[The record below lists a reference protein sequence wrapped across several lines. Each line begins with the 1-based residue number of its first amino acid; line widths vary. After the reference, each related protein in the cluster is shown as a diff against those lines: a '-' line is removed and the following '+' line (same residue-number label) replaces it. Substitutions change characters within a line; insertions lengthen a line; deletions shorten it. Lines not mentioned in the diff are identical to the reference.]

1 MGRAGPGLDFPVSP
15 REPKT
20 PSYRMNPHA
29 LNVLEYREALDLVA
43 RYASSASGAEAVRAL
58 EPSTDPAWIAP
69 ELARVEEMRAFLRG
83 DSGWGVPAIP
93 ELREPLRRMRVEGSV
108 LDGPHLRDVGV
119 LLASSRTTKRAVM
132 QQALS
137 LPYLALI
144 AGGLVEA
151 EKDEA
156 EIGRTVDEAGLVRDE
171 ASPALYR
178 LRRELKSGRGR
189 LVERLASY
197 MASLPP
203 HLQVSDA
210 SVTVREGRYV
220 IPVRREGRG
229 EVGGIVHD
237 ESATGAT
244 LFVEPPAAVEMMNRL
259 RELEA
264 EEAREVTRILRE
276 LTARLRPLQPALL
289 ASLDALVAIDSLYA
303 RARYAL
309 RVDGRAPKLLEPG
322 TEEYEVVHGSHP
334 ILLARG
340 HDVVPFDLR
349 MDPGERTLLISGP
362 NTGGKT
368 VLLKAMGLISLLA
381 QSGIVPP
388 VAEGTRLP
396 VFRQVFADV
405 GDEQSIEASLST
417 FSAHL
422 KNLREVLDGAGWES
436 LVLTDEIGSGTDPQE
451 GAALARAVLV
461 ELTRRSCFTVAT
473 THLGQLKLLAT
484 EERGIVNASLQ
495 FDAERL
501 RPTYR
506 LLKGI
511 PGRSYGLAIAR
522 RLGLEPRLLAD
533 AEATLPQG
541 ERDVAR
547 LLLDLEA
554 KEQRFADQTDELAR
568 RIAET
573 ERLRAELESR
583 ELQLKQRERDAERR
597 ARHQARDLLLK
608 SRAEVEEA
616 IRAVRE
622 AGAAAEAGAVD
633 EAARTARRRVEEA
646 ALRQR
651 EKTPAELRA
660 RSGAAGA
667 RQLALE
673 AGVRVRIE
681 SLGRTGT
688 VLELRDGK
696 AMVEAGSLRMLLPRD
711 DLTVLPAG
719 DQGGA
724 AEKKP
729 RPSAGYVNASADARP
744 EVDLRGMRPDE
755 VDVTLGKALDNAI
768 LAGLPSFRIIHG
780 KGTGALRAHVR
791 ELLKTDRRI
800 TVARP
805 GELFEGGTGV
815 TVVEFA

>member
-1 MGRAGPGLDFPVSP
+1 
-15 REPKT
+15 
-20 PSYRMNPHA
+20 MNPHA

-43 RYASSASGAEAVRAL
+43 RFASSGLGAEAVRAL
-58 EPSTDPAWIAP
+58 SPSADPAWIEP
-69 ELARVEEMRAFLRG
+69 ELARVEEMRGFLRG
-83 DSGWGVPAIP
+83 DSGWQVPAIP
-93 ELREPLRRMRVEGSV
+93 DAREALRKLRVEGSV
-108 LDGPHLRDVGV
+108 LEGTQLRDVGV
-119 LLASSRTTKRAVM
+119 LLTGSRTTRRALA
-132 QQALS
+132 QNAAG

-144 AGGLVEA
+144 AGGLVER
-151 EKDEA
+151 EKDEG

-178 LRRELKSGRGR
+178 LRREIKSARGR
-189 LVERLASY
+189 LVERLAAY

-203 HLQVSDA
+203 HHQVSDA

-244 LFVEPPAAVEMMNRL
+244 LFVEPPVAVEMMNRL
-259 RELEA
+259 RELES

-276 LTARLRPLQPALL
+276 TTGRLRPLQPELV
-289 ASLDALVAIDSLYA
+289 ASLGALVALDSLYA

-309 RVDGRAPKLLEPG
+309 RVDGRAPRMLEAG
-322 TEEYEVVHGSHP
+322 TEEYVVAGGSHP
-334 ILLARG
+334 ILLARSG
-340 HDVVPFDLR
+340 EVVPFDLR
-349 MDPGERTLLISGP
+349 MDRGERTLLISGP

-388 VAEGTRLP
+388 VGPGTKLP
-396 VFRQVFADV
+396 VFTNVFADV

-422 KNLREVLDGAGWES
+422 KNLREVLDGADWQS
-436 LVLTDEIGSGTDPQE
+436 LVLTDEVGSGTDPQE

-484 EERGIVNASLQ
+484 DERGIVNASLQ

-501 RPTYR
+501 QPTYR
-506 LLKGI
+506 LLKGV

-522 RLGLEPRLLAD
+522 RLGLEPRLLAE

-541 ERDVAR
+541 ERDVAK
-547 LLLDLEA
+547 LLLELEA
-554 KEQRFADQTDELAR
+554 KEQRFADQNDLLAR
-568 RIAET
+568 RLAET
-573 ERLRAELESR
+573 EALRETLEARER
-583 ELQLKQRERDAERR
+583 ELKEKERDAERR
-597 ARHQARDLLLK
+597 ARQQARDLLLQ
-608 SRAEVEEA
+608 SRAEVEAA
-616 IRAVRE
+616 IREVR
-622 AGAAAEAGAVD
+622 GAADAAQLD
-633 EAARTARRRVEEA
+633 DAARVARRRVEEA
-646 ALRQR
+646 ATRQR
-651 EKTPAELRA
+651 EKQPAERGRA
-660 RSGAAGA
+660 A
-667 RQLALE
+667 RPRRGPVLALE
-673 AGVRVRIE
+673 PGVRVRIE

-688 VLELRDGK
+688 VVELRDGK
-696 AMVEAGSLRMLLPRD
+696 VMVEAGSIRLSLPRD
-711 DLTVLPAG
+711 DLTPLPPG
-719 DQGGA
+719 DQEA
-724 AEKKP
+724 QAPRP
-729 RPSAGYVNASADARP
+729 RPSAGYVNASSDARP

-755 VDVTLGKALDNAI
+755 VDVVLGRAMDSAI
-768 LAGLPSFRIIHG
+768 MAGLPSFRIIHG

-791 ELLKTDRRI
+791 KLLESDRRI
-800 TVARP
+800 SVSRP

>member
-1 MGRAGPGLDFPVSP
+1 
-15 REPKT
+15 
-20 PSYRMNPHA
+20 MNPHA

-43 RYASSASGAEAVRAL
+43 RFASSGLGADAVRAL
-58 EPSTDPAWIAP
+58 SPSADLGFIEP
-69 ELARVEEMRAFLRG
+69 ELARVEEMRSFLRG
-83 DSGWGVPAIP
+83 DSGWSVPAIP
-93 ELREPLRRMRVEGSV
+93 DVREGLRKLRVEGSV
-108 LDGPHLRDVGV
+108 LDGTQLRDVGV
-119 LLASSRTTKRAVM
+119 LLASSRTTRRAVA
-132 QQALS
+132 QNAGS

-144 AGGLVEA
+144 SGGLVER

-156 EIGRTVDEAGLVRDE
+156 EIGRTLDDAGLVRDE

-178 LRRELKSGRGR
+178 LRREIKGARNR

-197 MASLPP
+197 MASLPS
-203 HLQVSDA
+203 HYQVSDA

-259 RELEA
+259 RTLEA

-276 LTARLRPLQPALL
+276 LTTRLRPLQPELL
-289 ASLDALVAIDSLYA
+289 ASLDALVALDSLYA

-309 RVDGRAPKLLEPG
+309 RTDGRAPRILEAG
-322 TEEYEVVHGSHP
+322 TEEYEVVRGYHP
-334 ILLARG
+334 ILQARSPE
-340 HDVVPFDLR
+340 VVPFDLR
-349 MDPGERTLLISGP
+349 MDRGERTLLISGP

-368 VLLKAMGLISLLA
+368 VLLKAIGLISLLA

-388 VAEGTRLP
+388 VGPGTKLP
-396 VFRQVFADV
+396 VFTNVFADV

-422 KNLREVLDGAGWES
+422 KNLREVLDGADWQA

-484 EERGIVNASLQ
+484 EERGIINASLQ
-495 FDAERL
+495 FDADRL
-501 RPTYR
+501 QPTYR

-522 RLGLEPRLLAD
+522 RLGLEPRLLEE
-533 AEATLPQG
+533 AEATLPAG
-541 ERDVAR
+541 ERDVAK
-547 LLLDLEA
+547 LLLELEA

-568 RIAET
+568 QLARTELLRET
-573 ERLRAELESR
+573 LERRER
-583 ELQLKQRERDAERR
+583 ELKEREKDAERR
-597 ARHQARDLLLK
+597 ARQQARDLLLQ
-608 SRAEVEEA
+608 SRAEVEAA
-616 IRAVRE
+616 IREVRD
-622 AGAAAEAGAVD
+622 AADADKLE
-633 EAARTARRRVEEA
+633 EAARAARRRVEEA
-646 ALRQR
+646 ATRQR
-651 EKTPAELRA
+651 EKQPAE
-660 RSGAAGA
+660 RSGRPAKG
-667 RQLALE
+667 RPRPPLTLE
-673 AGVRVRIE
+673 PGLRVRIE

-688 VLELRDGK
+688 VVDVRDGK
-696 AMVEAGSLRMLLPRD
+696 AMVEAGAMRMLLPRE
-711 DLTVLPAG
+711 DLTPLAPG
-719 DQGGA
+719 DQQSD
-724 AEKKP
+724 P
-729 RPSAGYVNASADARP
+729 RPRPTAGYVNAGSDARP
-744 EVDLRGMRPDE
+744 EVDLRGMRPEE
-755 VDVTLGKALDNAI
+755 VDVILGRALDSAI
-768 LAGLPSFRIIHG
+768 MAGLPSFRIIHG

-791 ELLKTDRRI
+791 KWLESDRRI
-800 TVARP
+800 SVQRP

>member
-1 MGRAGPGLDFPVSP
+1 
-15 REPKT
+15 
-20 PSYRMNPHA
+20 MNPHA

-43 RYASSASGAEAVRAL
+43 RFASSGLGAGAVRAL
-58 EPSTDPAWIAP
+58 SPSADLGWIGP

-83 DSGWGVPAIP
+83 DSGWSVPAIP
-93 ELREPLRRMRVEGSV
+93 DVVEPLRRMRVEGSV
-108 LDGPHLRDVGV
+108 LDGPHLRDLGV
-119 LLASSRTTKRAVM
+119 LLASSRTTRRAVLH
-132 QQALS
+132 QQGA
-137 LPYLALI
+137 LPYLSLI
-144 AGGLVEA
+144 AGGLAEA

-156 EIGRTVDEAGLVRDE
+156 EIARTLDDAGLVRDE

-178 LRRELKSGRGR
+178 LRRELKSARGR

-203 HLQVSDA
+203 HLQVQDS

-244 LFVEPPAAVEMMNRL
+244 LFVEPPVAVEMMNRL
-259 RELEA
+259 RDLEA
-264 EEAREVTRILRE
+264 QEAREVTRILRE

-289 ASLDALVAIDSLYA
+289 ASLDALVSLDSLYA

-309 RVDGRAPKLLEPG
+309 RVDGRAPALLEPG
-322 TEEYEVVHGSHP
+322 TEEYEVVRGYHP

-340 HDVVPFDLR
+340 DDVVPFDLR
-349 MDPGERTLLISGP
+349 MDRGERTLLISGP

-368 VLLKAMGLISLLA
+368 VLLKAIGLISLLA
-381 QSGIVPP
+381 QSGVVPP
-388 VAEGTRLP
+388 VAKGTRLP
-396 VFRQVFADV
+396 VFRDVYADI

-422 KNLREVLDGAGWES
+422 KNLREVLEGAGWES

-473 THLGQLKLLAT
+473 THLGQLKLLAA
-484 EERGIVNASLQ
+484 EEPGIINASLQ

-501 RPTYR
+501 QPTYR

-522 RLGLEPRLLAD
+522 RLGLEPRLLED

-554 KEQRFADQTDELAR
+554 KEQRFADQTAALERSL
-568 RIAET
+568 AET
-573 ERLRAELESR
+573 AALREQMEARERD
-583 ELQLKQRERDAERR
+583 LKQRERDAERR
-597 ARHQARDLLLK
+597 ARQQARDLLLQA
-608 SRAEVEEA
+608 RAEVEAA
-616 IRAVRE
+616 IRDVRA
-622 AGAAAEAGAVD
+622 AGDAEKLD
-633 EAARTARRRVEEA
+633 EAARAARRKVEEA

-651 EKTPAELRA
+651 EKTPAERRA
-660 RSGAAGA
+660 ARGGAKADSTEIE
-667 RQLALE
+667 LE
-673 AGVRVRIE
+673 PGVRVRIE
-681 SLGRTGT
+681 SLGRTG
-688 VLELRDGK
+688 VIVDVRDGK
-696 AMVEAGSLRMLLPRD
+696 AMVEAGVMRLLLPRE
-711 DLTVLPAG
+711 DLTPLPAG
-719 DQGGA
+719 DQRA
-724 AEKKP
+724 AQPKG
-729 RPSAGYVNASADARP
+729 RPSGGYINTVAADARP

-755 VDVTLGKALDNAI
+755 VEGVLGRALDNAL
-768 LAGLPSFRIIHG
+768 LAGLPTFRIIHG
-780 KGTGALRAHVR
+780 KGTGVLRAHVR
-791 ELLKTDRRI
+791 ELLKADRRI
-800 TVARP
+800 SVARP

>member
-1 MGRAGPGLDFPVSP
+1 TR
-15 REPKT
+15 
-20 PSYRMNPHA
+20 
-29 LNVLEYREALDLVA
+29 
-43 RYASSASGAEAVRAL
+43 RAL
-58 EPSTDPAWIAP
+58 GQNAAALP
-69 ELARVEEMRAFLRG
+69 
-83 DSGWGVPAIP
+83 
-93 ELREPLRRMRVEGSV
+93 
-108 LDGPHLRDVGV
+108 
-119 LLASSRTTKRAVM
+119 LLA
-132 QQALS
+132 
-137 LPYLALI
+137 LA
-144 AGGLVEA
+144 AGGLVER

-156 EIGRTVDEAGLVRDE
+156 EIARTVDDAGLVRDE

-178 LRRELKSGRGR
+178 ARREIKGTRGR

-197 MASLPP
+197 MAQLPP

-244 LFVEPPAAVEMMNRL
+244 LFIEPPVAVEMMNRL
-259 RELEA
+259 RALEA

-276 LTARLRPLQPALL
+276 LTVRLRPLQPELL
-289 ASLDALVAIDSLYA
+289 AALDALVALDSLYA

-309 RVDGRAPKLLEPG
+309 RTDGRAPRMLEAG
-322 TEEYEVVHGSHP
+322 TEEYEVVRGYHP
-334 ILLARG
+334 ILLARSSE
-340 HDVVPFDLR
+340 VVPFDLR
-349 MDPGERTLLISGP
+349 MDRGERTLLISGP

-381 QSGIVPP
+381 QSGVVPP
-388 VAEGTRLP
+388 VGPGTRLP
-396 VFRQVFADV
+396 VFRDVFADV

-422 KNLREVLDGAGWES
+422 KNLREVLERADWQS

-461 ELTRRSCFTVAT
+461 ELTRRACFTVAT

-484 EERGIVNASLQ
+484 AERGIVNASLQ

-501 RPTYR
+501 QPTYR

-522 RLGLEPRLLAD
+522 RLGLEPRLLEE
-533 AEATLPQG
+533 AEATLPAG

-554 KEQRFADQTDELAR
+554 KEQRFAAQNDELAR
-568 RIAET
+568 RLAQTEALRET
-573 ERLRAELESR
+573 LEAR
-583 ELQLKQRERDAERR
+583 EVELKQREKDAERR
-597 ARHQARDLLLK
+597 ARQQARDLLLQ
-608 SRAEVEEA
+608 SRAEVEAA
-616 IRAVRE
+616 IREVRD
-622 AGAAAEAGAVD
+622 AADAARLD
-633 EAARTARRRVEEA
+633 EAARAARRRVEEA
-646 ALRQR
+646 ATRQR
-651 EKTPAELRA
+651 EKQPAERPA
-660 RSGAAGA
+660 RGGGGRKGAPL
-667 RQLALE
+667 QLE
-673 AGVRVRIE
+673 AGLRVRIE

-688 VLELRDGK
+688 VVDVRDGK
-696 AMVEAGSLRMLLPRD
+696 AMVEAGSMRLLLPRE
-711 DLTVLPAG
+711 DLTPLAAG
-719 DQGGA
+719 DQQ
-724 AEKKP
+724 AEPRP
-729 RPSAGYVNASADARP
+729 RPSAGYVNAGAEARP
-744 EVDLRGMRPDE
+744 EVDLRGLRPDE
-755 VDVTLGKALDNAI
+755 VDVLLGRAIDSAI

-791 ELLKTDRRI
+791 KLLEQDRRI
-800 TVARP
+800 SVQRP